1 MEGEEE
7 IHKKTQLDPRFKT
20 TYLAVIQC
28 NLAGVPRIY
37 ARQGKNMSQT
47 FRTPPRQIG
56 FKPNTVRL
64 NPAQATSVSDGKIR
78 QLSLQLQQLQS
89 KLRIQEERL
98 GQLKIP
104 ATRQVVETQIQQLR
118 KEITG
123 QQKEI
128 NSLRGDVRQQ
138 LLKDLSSDAEPFAL
152 LEAVYRVKQ
161 PLFPRQLNLFETWL
175 AAAKALPDQPDP
187 ETLQVATLALDAFT
201 QLLIPAESE
210 KLYHWWQS
218 LRPKS
223 DQPLSQAAEV
233 SFADIGPAEP
243 APEVSPEFAP
253 ISFEQDGALE
263 ISFDLQNRKPVV
275 RNQMGITL
283 NQPKKSYQEYLE
295 DGFTAIDLTVASRFS
310 NRDPLYG
317 AVESFLEAV
326 SLDRSRYEAY
336 FGLGYLYSLVKDLN
350 HALYFL
356 DLAWQISGDTAIQ
369 EMMDRVRSTCAEPA
383 GRF

>member
-1 MEGEEE
+1 
-7 IHKKTQLDPRFKT
+7 
-20 TYLAVIQC
+20 
-28 NLAGVPRIY
+28 
-37 ARQGKNMSQT
+37 MSQT

-118 KEITG
+118 KDITG

-128 NSLRGDVRQQ
+128 NSLRGEVRQQ
-138 LLKDLSSDAEPFAL
+138 LLKDLSREAEPFEL

-175 AAAKALPDQPDP
+175 AAAKTLPDQPDP
-187 ETLQVATLALDAFT
+187 ETLQAATRALDAFT

-218 LRPKS
+218 LQPKS
-223 DQPLSQAAEV
+223 DQALSQAATV

-243 APEVSPEFAP
+243 EPLPDFAP

-263 ISFDLQNRKPVV
+263 ISFDLQSRKPVV

-283 NQPKKSYQEYLE
+283 NQQKKTYQEYLE

-356 DLAWQISGDTAIQ
+356 DLAWQISGDAAIQ
-369 EMMDRVRSTCAEPA
+369 EMMGRVRSTCAEPA